1 MAIEILNS
9 EVHKAMRLPEMID
22 AMKAVGVDIALSSPE
37 ELGRLIEAEIQRWG
51 KVVRALN
58 LKSA

>member
-1 MAIEILNS
+1 VAIEILNS

-22 AMKAVGVDIALSSPE
+22 TMKAVGFNIALSTPE